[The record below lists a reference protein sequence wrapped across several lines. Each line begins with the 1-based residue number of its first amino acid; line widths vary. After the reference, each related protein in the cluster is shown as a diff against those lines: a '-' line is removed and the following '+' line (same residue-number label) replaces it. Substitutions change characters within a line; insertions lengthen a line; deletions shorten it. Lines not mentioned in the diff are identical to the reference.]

1 MLGPSVVVTCVST
14 GLSLML
20 DMRVRVLLGTLVTKP
35 LALYLGLSIRTGAS
49 LTLSVL
55 YTVSIM
61 GLGAQQVASAEVCV
75 RVHLLLL
82 SRLWTLVPSL
92 VYLGPLENVL
102 VYLFYFEHLC
112 SVLSRLVESGLLLP
126 LLSVPSAWTVWTPVL
141 VCLWGEC
148 VCRVL
153 RDVRSLL

>member
-14 GLSLML
+14 GLSLMF
-20 DMRVRVLLGTLVTKP
+20 DMPVPTPLGTLVTKP
-35 LALYLGLSIRTGAS
+35 LALYLGLSIRTGVD

-55 YTVSIM
+55 YTVPII

-75 RVHLLLL
+75 RAHLLLL
-82 SRLWTLVPSL
+82 SSLWTLVPRL

-112 SVLSRLVESGLLLP
+112 SALARLVERGLLLP
-126 LLSVPSAWTVWTPVL
+126 LLSAPSA
-141 VCLWGEC
+141 
-148 VCRVL
+148 
-153 RDVRSLL
+153 